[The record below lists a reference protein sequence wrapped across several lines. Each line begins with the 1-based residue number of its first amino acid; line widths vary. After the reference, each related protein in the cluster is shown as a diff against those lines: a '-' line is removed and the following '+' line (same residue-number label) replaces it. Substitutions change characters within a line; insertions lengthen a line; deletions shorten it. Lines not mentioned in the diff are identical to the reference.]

1 MSENYQMEYAVHF
14 CTALRTLEEKL
25 RDTEDSHTLI
35 NRFLQAAAEFYDADR
50 AYIIESDGKENIG
63 VNSYEWC
70 KDGVTYRSNTLQYW
84 EIEHLP
90 FWTTALKKN
99 EPIVI
104 QTIQEL
110 QYTMPDAY
118 NFFSRHGVH
127 SLLAVPFSKRL
138 NQGYIGVD
146 NPRRYGD
153 EAAFLFLI
161 AYIVVQEL
169 NELKLAK
176 CLTAAT
182 QALRLPTNSA
192 RISCFG
198 GLTVEGCKGT
208 LTEADFTSTQC
219 YAMLAYLAV
228 AENNSATAAKL
239 ALIIWPD
246 ESCETPAKSV
256 RNIAYRLCS
265 FLSYAG
271 LEKLVIFSNGIYR
284 LNPEMKVVIDVK
296 LFEDLCNRMEEIT
309 DIDNRQKLYEE
320 AVKLYKGNLLPRL
333 ADNINF
339 LPHITYYQG
348 LFINLTSWY
357 IEHQIV
363 EKQYIHA
370 HRAAKDALDLDPY
383 NGNMN
388 MYLTILIYIQF
399 GVGSAKT
406 YFASI
411 EDTLSEEQIAR
422 IKKSCPKLMI

>member
-1 MSENYQMEYAVHF
+1 MTDEY
-14 CTALRTLEEKL
+14 
-25 RDTEDSHTLI
+25 D
-35 NRFLQAAAEFYDADR
+35 
-50 AYIIESDGKENIG
+50 
-63 VNSYEWC
+63 
-70 KDGVTYRSNTLQYW
+70 
-84 EIEHLP
+84 
-90 FWTTALKKN
+90 
-99 EPIVI
+99 
-104 QTIQEL
+104 
-110 QYTMPDAY
+110 
-118 NFFSRHGVH
+118 FFTHHGVH

-138 NQGYIGVD
+138 SQGYIGVD
-146 NPRRYGD
+146 NPRKYGS
-153 EAAFLFLI
+153 EAAFLFVI
-161 AYIVVQEL
+161 AYTVVQEL

-182 QALRLPTNSA
+182 QALQLPKNSA

-228 AENNSATAAKL
+228 AETNSATATKL

-246 ESCETPAKSV
+246 ESCETPSKSV

-284 LNPEMKVVIDVK
+284 LNPEIKVVTDVR
-296 LFEDLCNRMEEIT
+296 LFEDLCNRIEKIS
-309 DIDNRQKLYEE
+309 DIQEQRKLYEE

-348 LFINLTSWY
+348 LFIKLISCY
-357 IEHQIV
+357 IEHQIA

-370 HRAAKDALDLDPY
+370 HKAAKEALDLDPY
-383 NGNMN
+383 NGNLN
-388 MYLTILIYIQF
+388 MYLTILLYLQF
-399 GVGSAKT
+399 GTGSAKT

-422 IKKSCPKLMI
+422 IKKNCPKLIV